1 MTSPLQPPA
10 RLSYIGVPRSLAWG
24 YSYGSLCFVA
34 AGTAAVTFSEDWML
48 VMCFVACLAACYA
61 RFVGTRV
68 HVAVWSRGADDGY
81 EVMTRVFGVTSRY
94 IASRVPEL
102 DFSELNN
109 AAWVQTESLR
119 SSQLALK
126 LKLGSSTL
134 LLPSLHAGAGLADAR
149 ARLEPFRAALLALAE
164 LSGKPQTYEHVR
176 QEGRL
181 WTFPKFPERGNP
193 HIEELRWANG
203 EPDKVMLRHG
213 MTRLLLP
220 EGRAEASFLG
230 LAALLVAA
238 SAVLPSDQSLTH
250 RAGFAAGALSL
261 ALIAF
266 AFATLELRVRLERHD
281 AASAAAV
288 VREYR
293 ILGVCCWAR
302 RVPVG
307 DGLRVLYVQEYDSES
322 EGSGTSVTANLVTR
336 DNALHDLIGVGDE
349 SDPSREQLNAL
360 GASLSNPELMED
372 LLREPPQNDARQVH
386 PALDPNYEEPPPARP
401 PPAFVLRSRLAAFA
415 ALLGVFVLLTGF
427 GSAIADLADLSHTTR
442 WVQTTYY
449 VATIPGAKHSE
460 DVARPSLDRHA
471 ILRPTPPLNFAYSGF
486 KCWVLDNPRG
496 HDIARYVPPT
506 GPPTLREEIRM
517 STVANLAIY
526 LLLAFAAAGP
536 WLRARRSFLVHAG

>member
-266 AFATLELRVRLERHD
+266 AFATLELAFDWSDTMQL
-281 AASAAAV
+281 APQLSSANTAF
-288 VREYR
+288 
-293 ILGVCCWAR
+293 WAC
-302 RVPVG
+302 VAGPAG
-307 DGLRVLYVQEYDSES
+307 CP
-322 EGSGTSVTANLVTR
+322 SVTACACCTCRNTTPRAKVP
-336 DNALHDLIGVGDE
+336 AP
-349 SDPSREQLNAL
+349 PSQPTW
-360 GASLSNPELMED
+360 SL
-372 LLREPPQNDARQVH
+372 A
-386 PALDPNYEEPPPARP
+386 
-401 PPAFVLRSRLAAFA
+401 
-415 ALLGVFVLLTGF
+415 
-427 GSAIADLADLSHTTR
+427 TTR
-442 WVQTTYY
+442 YTT
-449 VATIPGAKHSE
+449 
-460 DVARPSLDRHA
+460 
-471 ILRPTPPLNFAYSGF
+471 
-486 KCWVLDNPRG
+486 
-496 HDIARYVPPT
+496 
-506 GPPTLREEIRM
+506 
-517 STVANLAIY
+517 
-526 LLLAFAAAGP
+526 
-536 WLRARRSFLVHAG
+536 